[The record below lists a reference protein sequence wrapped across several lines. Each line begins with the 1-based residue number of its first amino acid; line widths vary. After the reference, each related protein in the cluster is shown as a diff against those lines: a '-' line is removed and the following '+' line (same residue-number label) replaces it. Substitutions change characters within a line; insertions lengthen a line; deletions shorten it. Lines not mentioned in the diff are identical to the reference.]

1 MKTILILIKL
11 FLVLILLPS
20 LGGVGGGL
28 YAQDETISELEKQ
41 KQTIMSEEREA
52 LRLEVERI
60 NKRLDNEEIDYEEA
74 TYLKQQVAEKHAL
87 NIENRIAILENETAL
102 KLRNDVQKSE
112 KGGTIIQIG
121 LDGNFV
127 QVSTPKSRKYDRR
140 TKNDFVFAFGLNN
153 VIVEGKGLDES
164 DFKIGGSRFAELGWS
179 WKTRVLNNSNFLRIK
194 YGFSFQFNGLKPTD
208 NRIFV
213 REGDETVLE
222 TFPQNLNKS
231 KFRMD
236 NLVFPVHFELGP
248 SKKVELEN
256 SLRYST
262 NKQFRIGLGGYAGFN
277 LNTIQ
282 KLKYNLDDDKIKSKS
297 KNEFDTNDFIYGLSA
312 YMGWQYAALY
322 VKYDLNPIFKNNP
335 IEQRNISLGLRFDL
349 D

>member
-1 MKTILILIKL
+1 MKNFAIYFGILL
-11 FLVLILLPS
+11 FLCLHAKLC
-20 LGGVGGGL
+20 
-28 YAQDETISELEKQ
+28 AQDENPIDLEHQ
-41 KQTIMSEEREA
+41 KEIIMGEEREA
-52 LRLEVERI
+52 LRLEIEKI
-60 NKRLDNEEIDYEEA
+60 NNRLEAEEISYEEA
-74 TYLKQQVAEKHAL
+74 STLKQQLAEKHAL

-102 KLRNDVQKSE
+102 KLRNDVQE
-112 KGGTIIQIG
+112 PQKGGTIIQIG
-121 LDGNFV
+121 LKGNFV

-153 VIVEGKGLDES
+153 VITEGEKLQDS
-164 DFKIGGSRFAELGWS
+164 DFKMGGSRFAELGWS

-213 REGDETVLE
+213 SDDNETVLE

-236 NLVFPVHFELGP
+236 NLVFPVHIELGP

-262 NKQFRIGLGGYAGFN
+262 RKQFRIGLGGYTGFN
-277 LNTIQ
+277 LNAIQ
-282 KLKYNLDDDKIKSKS
+282 KLKYNFDDDKIKTKS
-297 KNEFDTNDFIYGLSA
+297 KNQFDTNDFIYGLSA
-312 YMGWQYAALY
+312 YMGWQYAAIY